1 MYKFEEKVLAGLRKC
16 TADKLSEYKFGIAV
30 SGGADSVAL
39 LNALVNILSPLN
51 VKLYVITVNHN
62 IRPEEETAGDAAFV
76 LELCKNLERNGKKIE
91 AELVEL
97 EKGLVFSYAKE
108 RQSGVEEAART
119 LRYEAFENFIENHKL
134 DYLCLAHNK
143 NDQLETLLM
152 RYLSGASVEALGG
165 IRAVRGKYIRPM
177 LDIERSEIEEY
188 LKILNCS
195 YRTDKTNF
203 DAQYLRNKIRLKL
216 VPFLNENFSGWA
228 SSILNAGE
236 RYRLDG
242 EYIEEALQAFP
253 LEKTEGGVQISLE
266 AFLKL
271 PAALKSRVLI
281 KAFNLAGQT
290 KRIPQAFLNDVINS
304 LSLSDTFRF
313 KKIYGQMEIECQK
326 SSLFIKK
333 YDKSETDLEF
343 FVIIENTGIYE
354 LPFGA
359 LCVFN
364 KEGTEGGKVSALIS
378 NNDLKSELEVSLPVI
393 VRSIRPDDE
402 IETADRK
409 MKKIAD
415 ILNDWKVSSTDKMFL
430 PVFQELEGKEQKIT
444 GLLGAFLGYKDWIV
458 KV

>member
-1 MYKFEEKVLAGLRKC
+1 
-16 TADKLSEYKFGIAV
+16 
-30 SGGADSVAL
+30 
-39 LNALVNILSPLN
+39 
-51 VKLYVITVNHN
+51 
-62 IRPEEETAGDAAFV
+62 
-76 LELCKNLERNGKKIE
+76 
-91 AELVEL
+91 
-97 EKGLVFSYAKE
+97 
-108 RQSGVEEAART
+108 
-119 LRYEAFENFIENHKL
+119 
-134 DYLCLAHNK
+134 
-143 NDQLETLLM
+143 
-152 RYLSGASVEALGG
+152 
-165 IRAVRGKYIRPM
+165 M

-354 LPFGA
+354 LPFGS

-364 KEGTEGGKVSALIS
+364 KEGTEGGKVSALVS

-415 ILNDWKVSSTDKMFL
+415 ILNDWKVPSTDKMFL

-444 GLLGAFLGYKDWIV
+444 GLLRAFLGYKDWIV